1 MAFILTYTNL
11 VNEVIPSYLERND
24 PETLA
29 NIPIWVDNAQRV
41 ISRDFESLG
50 FTTYVTGTLTP
61 DQAVYQKPNGWSNTL
76 NINVGSGVNFNTMNN
91 VPLRQYTFLIE
102 YWPDRTQTGLPQY
115 YADYGYS
122 NWIFA
127 PTPDQAYPF
136 EASFLGLGIVI
147 DSTVST
153 NWLTQFA
160 PDLLIKATLREGM
173 VYLKND
179 QRLQVL
185 NQEYDMILKGLKN
198 QSRERMTDQYAH
210 SEKSYS

>member
-11 VNEVIPSYLERND
+11 VADVIPAYLERND

-50 FTTYVTGTLTP
+50 FTTYLTGTLTP
-61 DQAVYQKPNGWSNTL
+61 DKCVYQKPNGWANTL
-76 NINVGSGVNFNTMNN
+76 NINVGNGVNFNTMNN
-91 VPLRQYTFLIE
+91 VLLRQYTFLTE
-102 YWPDRTQTGLPQY
+102 YWPDRTQTGFPLY

-122 NWIFA
+122 NWLFA

-136 EASFLGLGIVI
+136 EASFLGLGTVI
-147 DSTVST
+147 DATVST

-179 QRLQVL
+179 QRLQIL
-185 NQEYDMILKGLKN
+185 NQEYAMILNGLKN
-198 QSRERMTDQYAH
+198 QSRERMTDQYNTAQ
-210 SEKSYS
+210 KSYS

>member
-11 VNEVIPSYLERND
+11 VNDVIPSYLERND

-50 FTTYVTGTLTP
+50 FITYVTGTLTP

-76 NINVGSGVNFNTMNN
+76 NINVGNGVNFNTMNN
-91 VPLRQYTFLIE
+91 VLLRQYTFLIE
-102 YWPDRTQTGLPQY
+102 YWPDRTQTGFPQY